1 MRVTSPAPPCRN
13 RPLADAGSPKKK
25 DLAAEADC
33 TLLCVG
39 SCVDYVER
47 VELELQEL
55 PRTEGPPIDLSRK
68 DRHVEAERD

>member
-39 SCVDYVER
+39 SCVDYVEQE
-47 VELELQEL
+47 ELELQEL
-55 PRTEGPPIDLSRK
+55 PRKEGLRIDLSRK